1 MNHIISLGAINKLT
15 GEYVYPK
22 IANKKDE
29 YVCPECDKDLILC
42 QGEIR
47 VHHFRHK
54 VDSVNPCN
62 NYNNPGET
70 QIHRDAKL
78 LMKSLL
84 ERKIPISFVRN
95 CASCK
100 KNEEFEI
107 PEISE
112 TSKILLEHRFE
123 FNGPKT
129 ADVAYIDNS
138 EIACIFEIYN
148 THKTRSENRPEPWFE
163 INAEPLIQMANSTSL
178 SQIQIPCIRCE
189 KCEECVEII
198 KNELLQKEADKK
210 TAINS
215 LVSWIRDNRGDCNYD
230 KLIIPFVFKD
240 FDGIYEY
247 GEFDAYYDSE
257 GYKPDIIAYDKCNER
272 YYIDVTPKKYSSEF
286 KKVCDDC
293 GIGVYYVDSNWILN
307 QKTIPKKIVCVKI
320 TDIYSEEHH
329 NKEPYIEEPLRF
341 FATSKNTRTITTGID
356 NNNFVYLNVDFSK
369 KNMIKEYGG
378 KWNKQN
384 KLWYI
389 SKSVYD
395 KNKKYIDENIGYKI
409 NWIGGSAVSAVSG
422 DCPSCGGFG
431 VVEGDPCWFC

>member
-1 MNHIISLGAINKLT
+1 MNHIISLGAINKST

-123 FNGPKT
+123 YNGPKI
-129 ADVAYIDNS
+129 ADVAYIDNN
-138 EIACIFEIYN
+138 ELVCVFEICN
-148 THKTRSENRPEPWFE
+148 THKTCSDNRPEPWFE
-163 INAEPLIQMANSTSL
+163 INALTLIKTANDSSL
-178 SQIQIPCIRCE
+178 SQMRIPCIRCE
-189 KCEECVEII
+189 KCEDCVNIENSNLKQYNIEKYIRIKLGQKYPIPDYDEDGRVEHLRIDFDAQYDFADNKKIIDLFSKDFVKKNCVIHTWKGNVYAYIISKLNYNKYNYWEKIYYDKMPFPFEKQIDFTGNSTVEII
-198 KNELLQKEADKK
+198 
-210 TAINS
+210 T
-215 LVSWIRDNRGDCNYD
+215 
-230 KLIIPFVFKD
+230 KLIRCCKTLSY
-240 FDGIYEY
+240 GI
-247 GEFDAYYDSE
+247 A
-257 GYKPDIIAYDKCNER
+257 
-272 YYIDVTPKKYSSEF
+272 
-286 KKVCDDC
+286 
-293 GIGVYYVDSNWILN
+293 L
-307 QKTIPKKIVCVKI
+307 
-320 TDIYSEEHH
+320 
-329 NKEPYIEEPLRF
+329 
-341 FATSKNTRTITTGID
+341 
-356 NNNFVYLNVDFSK
+356 
-369 KNMIKEYGG
+369 
-378 KWNKQN
+378 
-384 KLWYI
+384 
-389 SKSVYD
+389 
-395 KNKKYIDENIGYKI
+395 
-409 NWIGGSAVSAVSG
+409 
-422 DCPSCGGFG
+422 
-431 VVEGDPCWFC
+431 